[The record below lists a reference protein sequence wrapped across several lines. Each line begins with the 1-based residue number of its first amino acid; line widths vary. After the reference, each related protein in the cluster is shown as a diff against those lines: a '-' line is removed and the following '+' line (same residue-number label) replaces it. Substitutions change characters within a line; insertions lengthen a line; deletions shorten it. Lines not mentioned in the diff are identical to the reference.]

1 MNGLQK
7 FCWSFV
13 GLLVMGLA
21 MNARAQTTIEYV
33 HTDALGSPVAVTN
46 AAGAVI
52 ERTDYEPYGSA
63 IGKPNYSG
71 IGFTGHVQDGETGL
85 TYMQQR
91 YYDPMLGR
99 FLSVDPVT
107 AYDKPLTN
115 FNRYAYASNNP
126 YKFTDPDGRENR
138 EFNFENRQLGITPPP
153 RAKGDWLGPAIG
165 GALAVVMAPAIALV
179 GWETGMAALANPA
192 TTTAIVSGVGEAA
205 GVTGTA
211 GGASLVAKEIQLSR
225 AGHGEAAAH
234 VADAIAAGKPSVLT
248 IARDGAAANRNASIG
263 SLAKVPGKH
272 LDEYPPAMFKEG
284 GGGASVRAISP
295 RDNMSAGACIGNA
308 CRGLQNGEK
317 VRITVGD

>member
-46 AAGAVI
+46 AAGVVI

-91 YYDPMLGR
+91 YYDPMCGC

-107 AYDKPLTN
+107 AYDN
-115 FNRYAYASNNP
+115 GDMRFFNRYAYAANNP
-126 YKFTDPDGRENR
+126 YKFTDPDGREIR
-138 EFNFENRQLGITPPP
+138 F
-153 RAKGDWLGPAIG
+153 AKGSSADFLRNVAAAIRYLNG
-165 GALAVVMAPAIALV
+165 
-179 GWETGMAALANPA
+179 
-192 TTTAIVSGVGEAA
+192 A
-205 GVTGTA
+205 GVARPIGEVALSKEVVTIQQAKDRTDA
-211 GGASLVAKEIQLSR
+211 TQTNFDAKTNTLTWADKGGLEVIDSRTLEKASISPALGL
-225 AGHGEAAAH
+225 GHEFEHASNALFDINSMLRDANTFDRTYSNQEERNVIEEYERPAAEKLGEGVRDDH
-234 VADAIAAGKPSVLT
+234 SGKPV
-248 IARDGAAANRNASIG
+248 
-263 SLAKVPGKH
+263 KVECPTPECK
-272 LDEYPPAMFKEG
+272 
-284 GGGASVRAISP
+284 
-295 RDNMSAGACIGNA
+295 
-308 CRGLQNGEK
+308 
-317 VRITVGD
+317 